1 MADYPLK
8 HRLWIKCGYSFVR
21 LLPSV
26 IDHNLFCMKPSL
38 LLFFAVLYST
48 IASAQTGLRGTV
60 KTIQGEVLPFAGVIV
75 KGTPKGTITNAEGRY
90 EIALSP
96 GKYDI
101 VFQYLGFQTSQKSIE
116 IGQDFTT
123 LDAMLEE
130 QALRLAEVQT
140 KAGNEDPAYTIMRR
154 AIAKSRFHQLQVQ
167 RFKARVYTKSSFT
180 VLDLPNLAEMAFR
193 KQLKEAEREA
203 NFKVGVPLLNETV
216 SEVSFSQPN
225 TYRQRII
232 ANRNSQG
239 DFLNPSRFFN
249 ASFYDPTVAE
259 AVSPLSPKA
268 FAYYKFEYKGTFREP
283 GPNGQSIEVSKI
295 QVIPR
300 QYGEG
305 VFRGTIYILEN
316 TWAIHSLQLETI
328 NNIGI
333 SFTVRHMC
341 SPVQGVWMPT
351 NQRYSGSGSY
361 LGVKATGYYIRNLTF
376 SEFVVNPA
384 FVEDIDVADE
394 KKTPPTQTLSK
405 GDIKGQQL
413 DELVKKQKEFS
424 TKNLRQMVKEY
435 EKQEKLARKKRKEDV
450 TVVRDDS
457 LVVDSLA
464 RKRSNVF
471 WDSLRSVPLT
481 TAEIKSYHKADSLGL
496 THEIKVPGLSKDT
509 TRRDTTQKKKS
520 PNKFSPGQLLSGHTW
535 RLTKRSSLIYTSPLE
550 RIEYNTVE
558 GYTLEGALNLRYR
571 AKVDSVNRFTQI
583 PLGEWNIGGT
593 GRYQFGRRGFVGY
606 GQASYLYKATRVGV
620 SGGRYIYQFNPDNPI
635 SPFLNTLTTLLFE
648 QNFAKLYQK
657 DFLNLTVSAS
667 PFQNRITLTGSLEY
681 SRRTELANYKEDLK
695 PWIDWRNR
703 VYTSNR
709 PDNSEL
715 ADTAFPTHNALILNL
730 TASARLGTTQY
741 TIRNGRRMARRNN
754 DAPLLTLNYHKG
766 MADVDYDFLQATLSH
781 SFETGIRSKLNYQ
794 LSAGTFLNDRSLYFP
809 DFKHFA
815 GNQFFFQQGDVVS
828 SFRLLPYYQYST
840 GQRFAEGH
848 VLAEF
853 RKFFITQLT
862 LVRLIGL
869 KENLFV
875 HYLYTPASK
884 HYTEVGYGL
893 DGLIPQV
900 LPFFRI
906 EVISQWQ
913 DARYQGLGFRLGT
926 TLKFGR

>member
-1 MADYPLK
+1 MK
-8 HRLWIKCGYSFVR
+8 YSV
-21 LLPSV
+21 
-26 IDHNLFCMKPSL
+26 L
-38 LLFFAVLYST
+38 LLIAFFFST
-48 IASAQTGLRGTV
+48 FASAQTGLRGTV
-60 KTIQGEVLPFAGVIV
+60 KNGQGEALPFAGVLV
-75 KGTPKGTITNAEGRY
+75 KGSSKGTITNAEGKY
-90 EIALSP
+90 EIVLAP

-101 VFQYLGFQTSQKSIE
+101 GFQYLGFQTIQKSVE
-116 IGQDFTT
+116 IGTGFTT
-123 LDAMLEE
+123 LDATLEE

-167 RFKARVYTKSSFT
+167 RFNARVYTKSSFT
-180 VLDLPNLAEMAFR
+180 VVDLPNLAEMAFR

-203 NFKVGVPLLNETV
+203 NFKVGVPMLNETV
-216 SEVSFSQPN
+216 AEVSFSQPN
-225 TYRQRII
+225 TFRQRII

-239 DFLNPSRFFN
+239 DFLSPNQFYN
-249 ASFYDPTVAE
+249 ASFYNPTIAGT
-259 AVSPLSPKA
+259 VSPLSPKA

-283 GPNGQSIEVSKI
+283 GPDGKVVEVSKI

-316 TWAIHSLQLETI
+316 TWAIHSLQLETV

-333 SFTVRHMC
+333 SITIRHMC
-341 SPVQGVWMPT
+341 SPIQGVWMPT
-351 NQRYSGSGSY
+351 NQRYEGSGTY
-361 LGVKATGYYIRNLTF
+361 LGVKAKGYYIRNLTF

-384 FVEDIDVADE
+384 FVEDIEVTDE
-394 KKTPPTQTLSK
+394 KKAPPAQTLSK
-405 GDIKGQQL
+405 SDIKGKQF
-413 DELVKKQKEFS
+413 DDLVKKQKEFS
-424 TKNLRQMVKEY
+424 TKNLRQLVKEY
-435 EKQEKLARKKRKEDV
+435 EKQEKQARKNRKEDV

-457 LVVDSLA
+457 LVVDTLA

-496 THEIKVPGLSKDT
+496 IHEIKTPSQIASGDT
-509 TRRDTTQKKKS
+509 ARRDSTKKKS
-520 PNKFSPGQLLSGHTW
+520 TNKFSPGQLLSGHTW
-535 RLTKRSSLIYTSPLE
+535 RLTKQSSLIYTSPLA

-571 AKVDSVNRFTQI
+571 AKVDSISRFRQI

-593 GRYQFGRRGFVGY
+593 GRYQFGRKQFVGY
-606 GQASYLYKATRVGV
+606 GRASYQYKTTLLSVT
-620 SGGRYIYQFNPDNPI
+620 GGRYLYQFNPDNPI
-635 SPFLNTLTTLLFE
+635 SPFLNSITTLFFE

-657 DFLNLTVSAS
+657 DFLNLTVNAS
-667 PFQNRITLTGSLEY
+667 PFDNRIVLTGSLEY
-681 SRRTELANYKEDLK
+681 AQRSELTNYREDIK
-695 PWIDWRNR
+695 PWINW
-703 VYTSNR
+703 SNR
-709 PDNSEL
+709 TFTPNRPENDEVAS
-715 ADTAFPTHNALILNL
+715 TAFPTHNALLLNL
-730 TASARLGTTQY
+730 TASARLGAMQY
-741 TIRNGRRMARRNN
+741 TIRNGRRITRRDNES
-754 DAPLLTLNYHKG
+754 PLLTVNYRKG
-766 MADVDYDFLQATLSH
+766 MADVNYDFLQATINH
-781 SFETGIRSKLNYQ
+781 SFETGIRSRLNYQ
-794 LSAGTFLNDRSLYFP
+794 LSAGAFLNDRQVYFP

-815 GNQFFFQQGDVVS
+815 GNQFFFQQGDAVS
-828 SFRLLPYYQYST
+828 SFRLLPYYQNST
-840 GQRFAEGH
+840 AKRFAEAH

-853 RKFFITQLT
+853 RKFLVTQLT
-862 LVRLIGL
+862 VVRLLGL

-900 LPFFRI
+900 LPFFRV

-913 DARYQGLGFRLGT
+913 DATYRGLGFRIGT

>member
-1 MADYPLK
+1 MKYTVLI
-8 HRLWIKCGYSFVR
+8 LFVFF
-21 LLPSV
+21 
-26 IDHNLFCMKPSL
+26 NSL
-38 LLFFAVLYST
+38 LT
-48 IASAQTGLRGTV
+48 QAQTGNTGLRGTV
-60 KTIQGEVLPFAGVIV
+60 KNAQGEALPFAAVIV
-75 KGTPKGTITNAEGRY
+75 KGTKNGTITNAEGRY
-90 EIALSP
+90 EIVLAP

-101 VFQYLGFQTSQKSIE
+101 VFQYLGFQTIQKSAE
-116 IGQDFTT
+116 IVTGFTS
-123 LDAMLEE
+123 LDATLEE

-180 VLDLPNLAEMAFR
+180 VIDLPNLAEMAFR
-193 KQLKEAEREA
+193 KQLKEAEKEA

-216 SEVSFSQPN
+216 AEVSFSQPN

-239 DFLNPSRFFN
+239 DFLNPSQFFN
-249 ASFYDPTVAE
+249 ASFYNPTVAG

-283 GPNGQSIEVSKI
+283 GPDGRTVEVSKI
-295 QVIPR
+295 QVTPR

-305 VFRGTIYILEN
+305 VFRGTIYIIEN

-333 SFTVRHMC
+333 SFTMRHIC

-351 NQRYSGSGSY
+351 NQRYEGKGSY
-361 LGVKATGYYIRNLTF
+361 LGIKATGYYIRNLTF
-376 SEFVVNPA
+376 SEFVVNHA
-384 FVEDIDVADE
+384 FVEDIEVADE
-394 KKTPPTQTLSK
+394 KKAPPAQVLAK
-405 GDIKGQQL
+405 GDIKGKNF

-435 EKQEKLARKKRKEDV
+435 EKQEKQARKNRKEDV

-464 RKRSNVF
+464 RKRSNVY

-481 TAEIKSYHKADSLGL
+481 TAEIKSYRKADSLGL
-496 THEIKVPGLSKDT
+496 TREIKVPGT
-509 TRRDTTQKKKS
+509 VDTTQRGLARRDSIASANRKKKS
-520 PNKFSPGQLLSGHTW
+520 SNKFGLDQVLFGHTW
-535 RLTKRSSLIYTSPLE
+535 RLSKQTSLIYTSPLT

-558 GYTLEGALNLRYR
+558 GYSAEGALNLRYR
-571 AKVDSVNRFTQI
+571 KRVDSVSRFRQI

-593 GRYQFGRRGFVGY
+593 GRYQFGRKGFVGY
-606 GQASYLYKATRVGV
+606 GEASYQYKTTKVGLT
-620 SGGRYIYQFNPDNPI
+620 GGRYLYQFNPDNPI
-635 SPFLNTLTTLLFE
+635 SPFLNSLTTLLFE
-648 QNFAKLYQK
+648 QNFIKLYQK
-657 DFLNLTVSAS
+657 EFVNLSVSVS
-667 PFQNRITLTGSLEY
+667 PFKNRVSLSGSLEY
-681 SRRTELANYKEDLK
+681 ARRTELANYKEDLK

-703 VYTSNR
+703 MYTSNR
-709 PDNSEL
+709 PDNAEVVS
-715 ADTAFPTHNALILNL
+715 TSFPMHNALILNL
-730 TASARLGTTQY
+730 TASARLGATQY
-741 TIRNGRRMARRNN
+741 TIRNGRRTARRDN
-754 DAPLLTLNYHKG
+754 DSPLLTLNYRKG
-766 MADVDYDFLQATLSH
+766 ISDGSADAVDYDFVQGSISH

-794 LSAGTFLNDRSLYFP
+794 LSAGTFLNDRKVYFP

-815 GNQFFFQQGDVVS
+815 GNEFFFQQGDVVS
-828 SFRLLPYYQYST
+828 TYRLLPYYQYST
-840 GQRFAEGH
+840 GRHFAEAH

-884 HYTEVGYGL
+884 NYTEVGYGL

-900 LPFFRI
+900 LPFFRV

-913 DARYQGLGFRLGT
+913 DAKYQGLGFRIGT

>member
-1 MADYPLK
+1 
-8 HRLWIKCGYSFVR
+8 
-21 LLPSV
+21 
-26 IDHNLFCMKPSL
+26 MKFIL
-38 LLFFAVLYST
+38 LLLTACLYSLVIT
-48 IASAQTGLRGTV
+48 AQTGSSGLRGTV
-60 KTIQGEVLPFAGVIV
+60 KNAQGEALPFAAVIV
-75 KGTPKGTITNAEGRY
+75 KGTPTGTITNAEGRY
-90 EIALSP
+90 EIALAP

-101 VFQYLGFQTSQKSIE
+101 VFQYLGFQTIQKPVQIE
-116 IGQDFTT
+116 TGFTT
-123 LDAMLEE
+123 VDATLEE

-193 KQLKEAEREA
+193 KQLKEAEKEA

-216 SEVSFSQPN
+216 AEVSFSQPN

-239 DFLNPSRFFN
+239 DFLSPNQFYN
-249 ASFYDPTVAE
+249 ASFYNPTIAG

-283 GPNGQSIEVSKI
+283 GPNGQPVEVSKI
-295 QVIPR
+295 QIIPR

-305 VFRGTIYILEN
+305 VFRGTIYIIEN
-316 TWAIHSLQLETI
+316 TWAIHSLQLETV
-328 NNIGI
+328 NNIGVSI
-333 SFTVRHMC
+333 TVRHIC
-341 SPVQGVWMPT
+341 SPIQGVWMPT
-351 NQRYSGSGSY
+351 NQRYEGKGSY

-376 SEFVVNPA
+376 TEFVVNPA
-384 FVEDIDVADE
+384 FVEDIEVADE
-394 KKTPPTQTLSK
+394 KKAPPTQTLSK
-405 GDIKGQQL
+405 GDIKGKNF

-435 EKQEKLARKKRKEDV
+435 EKQEKQARKNRKEDV

-481 TAEIKSYHKADSLGL
+481 TAEIKSYRKADSLGL
-496 THEIKVPGLSKDT
+496 THEIKVNVKADT
-509 TRRDTTQKKKS
+509 TQRRDSTQKKKS
-520 PNKFSPGQLLSGHTW
+520 QSKFSVDKLLFGNTW
-535 RLTKRSSLIYTSPLE
+535 RLSKQTSLIYTSPLT

-558 GYTLEGALNLRYR
+558 GYSLEGALNLRYR
-571 AKVDSVNRFTQI
+571 KKVDSVSRFRQI

-593 GRYQFGRRGFVGY
+593 GRYQFGRKQFVGY
-606 GQASYLYKATRVGV
+606 GQASYQYKTTRVGLT
-620 SGGRYIYQFNPDNPI
+620 GGRYLYQLNPDNPI
-635 SPFLNTLTTLLFE
+635 SPFLNSLTTLLFE
-648 QNFAKLYQK
+648 QNFMKLYQK
-657 DFLNLTVSAS
+657 EFLNLSVSAS
-667 PFQNRITLTGSLEY
+667 PFKNRVSLSGSLEY
-681 SRRTELANYKEDLK
+681 ARRTELANYREDLK

-703 VYTSNR
+703 IYTSNR
-709 PDNSEL
+709 PDNSEVSS
-715 ADTAFPTHNALILNL
+715 TSFPTHNALILNL
-730 TASARLGTTQY
+730 TASAKLGTTQY
-741 TIRNGRRMARRNN
+741 TIRNGRRIAQRNN
-754 DAPLLTLNYHKG
+754 DAPLLTLNYRKG
-766 MADVDYDFLQATLSH
+766 ISDGSADAVDYDFIQGSISH
-781 SFETGIRSKLNYQ
+781 SFETGIRSRLNYQ
-794 LSAGTFLNDRSLYFP
+794 LSAGAFLNDRKVYFP

-815 GNQFFFQQGDVVS
+815 GNEFFFQQGDVVS
-828 SFRLLPYYQYST
+828 TYRLLPYYQYST
-840 GQRFAEGH
+840 GRHFAEAH
-848 VLAEF
+848 VLGEF
-853 RKFFITQLT
+853 RKFLITQLT

-875 HYLYTPASK
+875 HYLYTPVSK
-884 HYTEVGYGL
+884 NYTEVGYGL

-900 LPFFRI
+900 LPFFRV

-913 DARYQGLGFRLGT
+913 DAKYQGLGFRIGT

>member
-1 MADYPLK
+1 
-8 HRLWIKCGYSFVR
+8 
-21 LLPSV
+21 
-26 IDHNLFCMKPSL
+26 MKSIL
-38 LLFFAVLYST
+38 LLFISLYSFT
-48 IASAQTGLRGTV
+48 TTAQTGNTGLRGTV
-60 KTIQGEVLPFAGVIV
+60 KNAQGEALPFAAVIV
-75 KGTPKGTITNAEGRY
+75 KGTAKGTITNAEGRY
-90 EIALSP
+90 EIPLAP

-101 VFQYLGFQTSQKSIE
+101 VFQYLGFQTIQKPVDINS
-116 IGQDFTT
+116 DFAT
-123 LDAMLEE
+123 LDATLEE

-180 VLDLPNLAEMAFR
+180 VIDLPNLAEMAFR
-193 KQLKEAEREA
+193 KQLKEAEKEA

-216 SEVSFSQPN
+216 AEVSFSQPN

-239 DFLNPSRFFN
+239 DFLSPNQFYN
-249 ASFYDPTVAE
+249 ASFYNPTIAG

-283 GPNGQSIEVSKI
+283 GGVEVSKI
-295 QVIPR
+295 LVTPR

-316 TWAIHSLQLETI
+316 TWAIHSLQLETV
-328 NNIGI
+328 NNIGVSI
-333 SFTVRHMC
+333 SVRHIC

-351 NQRYSGSGSY
+351 NQRYEGKGSY

-376 SEFVVNPA
+376 TEFVVNPA
-384 FVEDIDVADE
+384 FVEDIEVADE
-394 KKTPPTQTLSK
+394 KKAPPTQTLAKS
-405 GDIKGQQL
+405 DIKGKNF

-435 EKQEKLARKKRKEDV
+435 EKQEKQARKSRKEDV

-464 RKRSNVF
+464 RKRSNVY

-481 TAEIKSYHKADSLGL
+481 TAEVKSYQKADSLGL
-496 THEIKVPGLSKDT
+496 VKEIKAPVKADSTKRDSTNKKNASK
-509 TRRDTTQKKKS
+509 
-520 PNKFSPGQLLSGHTW
+520 KFSAGQLLSGHTW
-535 RLTKRSSLIYTSPLE
+535 RLSKRGSLIYTSPLT

-558 GYTLEGALNLRYR
+558 GYTVEGALNYRFR
-571 AKVDSVNRFTQI
+571 AKVDSVNRFRQI
-583 PLGEWNIGGT
+583 PLGEWNLGGT
-593 GRYQFGRRGFVGY
+593 GRYQFGRKGFVGY
-606 GQASYLYKATRVGV
+606 GQASYQYKTTKISAT
-620 SGGRYIYQFNPDNPI
+620 GGRYLYQYNPDNPI

-657 DFLNLTVSAS
+657 DFLNLTITAS
-667 PFQNRITLTGSLEY
+667 PFKERVSLTGSLEY
-681 SRRTELANYKEDLK
+681 ARRTELANYREDLK
-695 PWIDWRNR
+695 PWINWRDR
-703 VYTSNR
+703 TFTPNR
-709 PDNSEL
+709 PVNDEV
-715 ADTAFPTHNALILNL
+715 ATTAFPIHNALVLNL
-730 TASARLGTTQY
+730 TASARLGSTQY
-741 TIRNGRRMARRNN
+741 TIRNGRRIARRDN
-754 DAPLLTLNYHKG
+754 DAPLLTLNYRKG
-766 MADVDYDFLQATLSH
+766 MADVDYDFLQASISH
-781 SFETGIRSKLNYQ
+781 SFETGIRSKLNYK
-794 LSAGTFLNDRSLYFP
+794 LSAGAFLNDRQVYFP
-809 DFKHFA
+809 DFKHFE

-828 SFRLLPYYQYST
+828 TYRLLPYYQYST
-840 GQRFAEGH
+840 AKRFAEAH

-853 RKFFITQLT
+853 RKFFVTQLT
-862 LVRLIGL
+862 LVRLLGL

-884 HYTEVGYGL
+884 NYTEVGYGL

-900 LPFFRI
+900 LPFFRV

-913 DARYQGLGFRLGT
+913 DAKYQGLGFRIGT

>member
-1 MADYPLK
+1 
-8 HRLWIKCGYSFVR
+8 
-21 LLPSV
+21 
-26 IDHNLFCMKPSL
+26 MKSL
-38 LLFFAVLYST
+38 LLLVFTCLYSL
-48 IASAQTGLRGTV
+48 ALSAQTANSGLRGTV
-60 KTIQGEVLPFAGVIV
+60 KNAQGEALPFAAVIV

-90 EIALSP
+90 EIALEP

-101 VFQYLGFQTSQKSIE
+101 VFQFLGFQTIQKPVE
-116 IGQDFTT
+116 ISTGFST
-123 LDAMLEE
+123 LDATLEE

-180 VLDLPNLAEMAFR
+180 VIDLPNLAEMAFR
-193 KQLKEAEREA
+193 KQLKEAEKEA

-216 SEVSFSQPN
+216 AEVSFSQPN

-239 DFLNPSRFFN
+239 DFLSPNQFYN
-249 ASFYDPTVAE
+249 ASFYNPTIAG

-283 GPNGQSIEVSKI
+283 GGVEVSKI

-316 TWAIHSLQLETI
+316 TWAIHSLQLETV
-328 NNIGI
+328 NTIGVTI
-333 SFTVRHMC
+333 SVRHIC

-351 NQRYSGSGSY
+351 NQRYEGKGSY

-376 SEFVVNPA
+376 TEFVVNPA
-384 FVEDIDVADE
+384 FVEDIEVADE
-394 KKTPPTQTLSK
+394 KKAPPVQTLTKS
-405 GDIKGQQL
+405 DIKGKNF

-435 EKQEKLARKKRKEDV
+435 EKQEKQARKNRKEDV

-464 RKRSNVF
+464 RRRSNVY

-481 TAEIKSYHKADSLGL
+481 TAEIKSYRKADSLGL
-496 THEIKVPGLSKDT
+496 VKEIKVPTKADSTK
-509 TRRDTTQKKKS
+509 RDSTSANKKKL
-520 PNKFSPGQLLSGHTW
+520 PNKFSISQLLSGNTW
-535 RLTKRSSLIYTSPLE
+535 RLSKRSSLIYSSPLT

-558 GYTLEGALNLRYR
+558 GYTLEGALNYRFR
-571 AKVDSVNRFTQI
+571 AKVDSVNRFRQI

-593 GRYQFGRRGFVGY
+593 GRYQFGHQGFVGY
-606 GQASYLYKATRVGV
+606 GQASYQHKTTKI
-620 SGGRYIYQFNPDNPI
+620 STTGGRYLYQFNPDNPI

-657 DFLNLTVSAS
+657 DFLNLTVTAS
-667 PFQNRITLTGSLEY
+667 PFKERVSLTGSLEY
-681 SRRTELANYKEDLK
+681 AQRSELANYREDLK
-695 PWIDWRNR
+695 PWINWRNR
-703 VYTSNR
+703 TFTPNR
-709 PDNSEL
+709 PVNDEVGT
-715 ADTAFPTHNALILNL
+715 TAFPTHNALLLNL
-730 TASARLGTTQY
+730 TASARLGSTQY
-741 TIRNGRRMARRNN
+741 TIRNGRRIARRDN
-754 DAPLLTLNYHKG
+754 DAPLLTLNYRKG
-766 MADVDYDFLQATLSH
+766 MADVDYDFLQASISH
-781 SFETGIRSKLNYQ
+781 SFETGIRSKLNYK
-794 LSAGTFLNDRSLYFP
+794 LSAGAFLNDRQVYFP
-809 DFKHFA
+809 DFKHFE

-828 SFRLLPYYQYST
+828 TYRLLPYYQYST
-840 GQRFAEGH
+840 AKRFAEAH

-853 RKFFITQLT
+853 RKFFVTQLT
-862 LVRLIGL
+862 LVRLLGL

-875 HYLYTPASK
+875 HYLYTPVSK
-884 HYTEVGYGL
+884 NYTEVGYGL

-900 LPFFRI
+900 LPFFRV

-913 DARYQGLGFRLGT
+913 DAKYQGLGFRIGT